1 LGGHNALLSPA
12 VQFSRGTCPP
22 RPPRDLRHCKRRY
35 INTLL
40 FLFHLSL
47 SASVWVLGHAS
58 HQIVV
63 AIISSTG
70 LSPTY
75 QSARSFNV
83 KCDTTSLHTFTCGV
97 PRGSVHG
104 ILLFV
109 EYTTSS
115 VLYYSHLLPFP

>member
-1 LGGHNALLSPA
+1 MYI
-12 VQFSRGTCPP
+12 VY
-22 RPPRDLRHCKRRY
+22 KRRY
-35 INTLL
+35 INTLP
-40 FLFHLSL
+40 FFFHLSL

-63 AIISSTG
+63 AIISSTS

-83 KCDTTSLHTFTCGV
+83 KCDTTLLHTFTCGV

-104 ILLFV
+104 ILKRSGVARFLADYLFT
-109 EYTTSS
+109 YGG
-115 VLYYSHLLPFP
+115 